1 MSGGFF
7 VSAPGLP
14 VTLAVFRKHLVRLG
28 FFLFEL

>member
-14 VTLAVFRKHLVRLG
+14 VTLAVFRKHLVRLLVVRV
-28 FFLFEL
+28 F